1 MRTGYVATE
10 ALVRLNLR
18 QSRVAY
24 PQANPELLR
33 ATEDMVANMERPNLS
48 ADCDMCVVSEAAE

>member
-1 MRTGYVATE
+1 
-10 ALVRLNLR
+10 LLRLRLT

-24 PQANPELLR
+24 PQANPDLLR
-33 ATEDMVANMERPNLS
+33 ATEDMIVNMERPNLS